1 MKRLRLQ
8 ILLGSLLIILSLL
21 LYLIH
26 YAVFGDMRHIFLWSM
41 TSLAFLPISVLVV
54 TLIINRLL
62 TAREKRSKI
71 NKVNMVIET
80 FFSEIGNRLLRVFA
94 GADPNQEQ
102 IRKRLVVAHNW
113 SKQDFSAVSRRLKK
127 YKYVV
132 DIKKVD
138 LVSLRDFL
146 MAKVDFMLR
155 LLENPNLL
163 EHEFFTEL
171 LRAVFHLKEELA
183 NREELTQLPASD
195 YEHLTGDIRR
205 AYTFIVG
212 QWLDYMKYLRLDY
225 PYLFSLAMRTNPF
238 DKNASPIVK

>member
-94 GADPNQEQ
+94 GADPNLEQ

-132 DIKKVD
+132 DINKVD
-138 LVSLRDFL
+138 
-146 MAKVDFMLR
+146 

>member
-1 MKRLRLQ
+1 MKSFRWQ
-8 ILLGSLLIILSLL
+8 ILLASLLIILSLL

-26 YAVFGDMRHIFLWSM
+26 YAVFEDLRHIFLWSM

-71 NKVNMVIET
+71 NKVNMVIEA
-80 FFSEIGNRLLRVFA
+80 FFSEIGNTLLTVFA
-94 GADPNQEQ
+94 GADPNLEQ
-102 IRKRLVVAHNW
+102 IRKRLIVAHNW

-127 YKYVV
+127 YKYAV

-138 LVSLRDFL
+138 LVSLRDIFT
-146 MAKVDFMLR
+146 AKVDFMLR

-163 EHEFFTEL
+163 EHEFFTQL

-183 NREELTQLPASD
+183 HREDLTQLPASD
-195 YEHLTGDIRR
+195 YEHLAGDMRR
-205 AYTFIVG
+205 AYSFIVG
-212 QWLDYMKYLRLDY
+212 QWLEYMKYLRADY

-238 DKNASPIVK
+238 DKNASAIVK